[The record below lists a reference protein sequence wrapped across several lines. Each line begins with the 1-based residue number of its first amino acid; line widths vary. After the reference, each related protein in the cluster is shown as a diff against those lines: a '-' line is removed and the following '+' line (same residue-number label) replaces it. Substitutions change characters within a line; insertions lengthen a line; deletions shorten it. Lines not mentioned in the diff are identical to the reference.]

1 MRIVYFTLGK
11 ELLDEHIRHQLVRIP
26 EVLSEIKKVK
36 FESSKIV
43 QDPVLA
49 FLSLSESPS
58 ALSPVSFQDWVQIIQ
73 KGLFLRLRKSG
84 FKYGG
89 LFKRSRMTQQKSLES
104 TIVPVLEARD
114 RIEVWVIGPGFD
126 DLESQISKIK
136 ERYRLDCEVRFV
148 DVIDQDRKLK
158 WFWSEIR
165 QATGLQR
172 SSRANDL
179 MRH

>member
-1 MRIVYFTLGK
+1 MRIIYFTLGRA
-11 ELLDEHIRHQLVRIP
+11 LLDEHIRHQLVRIP

-36 FESSKIV
+36 FETQKTV

-49 FLSLSESPS
+49 FLSLTEKPS
-58 ALSPVSFQDWVQIIQ
+58 ALSPIHFEDWVQVIQ
-73 KGLFLRLRKSG
+73 KGLFLRLRKAG

-89 LFKRSRMTQQKSLES
+89 SFRRNRMTQQRSLES
-104 TIVPVLEARD
+104 TLVPLLEARD
-114 RIEVWVIGPGFD
+114 QLEIWVIGPGFD
-126 DLESQISKIK
+126 DLEAQIQKIK
-136 ERYRLDCEVRFV
+136 ERYRLYCEVTFV

-158 WFWSEIR
+158 WFWAEIR
-165 QATGLQR
+165 QATLSEK